1 MLTPKEALDE
11 LKNLHYSE
19 ILKKEEFI
27 EVKGIPVQNI
37 AYKIA
42 NAFNVKV
49 PITTFQPDFR
59 VMKGPMPNH
68 RDKCMEVWE
77 KGMLYWK
84 EWAKKETGKEA
95 TCPCW
100 EDSYTGIAI
109 MDLVNII
116 AAKYDIHTS
125 KLGRGSNMREQLK
138 QLEVKLT
145 SERIEITTGKWVE
158 IPLNNK

>member
-1 MLTPKEALDE
+1 MLTKQEALEE
-11 LKNLHYSE
+11 LKNLHYAE
-19 ILKKEEFI
+19 ILKGEEFI
-27 EVKGIPVQNI
+27 EVEGIPTQNT

-49 PITTFQPDFR
+49 PITTFQPDPR
-59 VMKGPMPNH
+59 VIKGPMPNH
-68 RDKCMEVWE
+68 RDECMNIWE
-77 KGMLYWK
+77 KGMLQWK
-84 EWAKKETGKEA
+84 KWAKEETGAEA

-125 KLGRGSNMREQLK
+125 MLGRGSNMREQLK
-138 QLEVKLT
+138 QLERELVH
-145 SERIEITTGKWVE
+145 ERIEITTGKWVE
-158 IPLNNK
+158 IPLTNK